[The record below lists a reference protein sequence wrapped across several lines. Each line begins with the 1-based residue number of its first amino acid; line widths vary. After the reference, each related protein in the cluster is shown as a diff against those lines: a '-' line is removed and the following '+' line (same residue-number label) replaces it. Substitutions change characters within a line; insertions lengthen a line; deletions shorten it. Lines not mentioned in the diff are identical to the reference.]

1 MSHAELTAC
10 TSRIVAPH
18 PTHMALFVASN
29 CAYTHIMGYSC
40 HTHSAD
46 VGANHLRMSDLG
58 RSMTAFWWLLAGWL
72 SGDGAGSWSSSSPMH
87 TYKHTCLNVYIHA
100 CMHACVHTYI
110 HIYMHTY
117 IHTYIRTYMHVH
129 MHTCMHA
136 CMRTCIQTDTHTHT
150 HIHAHVAHHFPR
162 LHHPLRQYRPVHS
175 VNYQFICVEHDQS
188 SDCLLYTSPS
198 PRDRQISRMPS
209 SA

>member
-1 MSHAELTAC
+1 MSHAELTAY
-10 TSRIVAPH
+10 TSHVVAQH
-18 PTHMALFVASN
+18 PTHMALFAASH
-29 CAYTHIMGYSC
+29 CAYTHIMRESS

-110 HIYMHTY
+110 HTYMHTH
-117 IHTYIRTYMHVH
+117 IHIYVHTCMCTCIHV
-129 MHTCMHA
+129 CMHA
-136 CMRTCIQTDTHTHT
+136 CIHAYKQTHRHTYTHTRTCC
-150 HIHAHVAHHFPR
+150 A
-162 LHHPLRQYRPVHS
+162 PLSWAP
-175 VNYQFICVEHDQS
+175 
-188 SDCLLYTSPS
+188 
-198 PRDRQISRMPS
+198 PS
-209 SA
+209 SSSVSSSCALCKLPIHMCGT